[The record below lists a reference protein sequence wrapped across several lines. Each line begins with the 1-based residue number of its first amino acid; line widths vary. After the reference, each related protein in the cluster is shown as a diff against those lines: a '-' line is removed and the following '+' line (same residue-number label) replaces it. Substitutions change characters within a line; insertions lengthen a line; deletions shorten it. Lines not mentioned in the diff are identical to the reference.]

1 MLQEAREWLSE
12 RFGRLE
18 VVAVHAEELLTAA
31 LTLVQTEIR
40 EIREAR
46 EELQI

>member
-1 MLQEAREWLSE
+1 MLQEARAWLSE

-18 VVAVHAEELLTAA
+18 CVACHAEELLSSA
-31 LTLVQTEIR
+31 LLLVQQELR